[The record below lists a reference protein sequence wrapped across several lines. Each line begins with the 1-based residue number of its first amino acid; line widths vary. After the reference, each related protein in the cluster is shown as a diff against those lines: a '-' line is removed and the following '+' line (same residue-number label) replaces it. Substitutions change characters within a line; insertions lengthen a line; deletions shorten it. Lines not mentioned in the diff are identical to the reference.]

1 MVNDLPACGAP
12 VDGGRCGR
20 APDHEGHP
28 HIMEPGSD
36 VAEVAVEI
44 YCCEWIT
51 YPVPGTDSV
60 CPGCGSRFSVSPAL
74 TSEAAYE
81 AAAARFN
88 EISETIGPR
97 RKALERELVALE
109 AEWEAA
115 QAGLRAHELKPGIPL
130 WPTMP
135 GGPRYQ
141 GSPE

>member
-1 MVNDLPACGAP
+1 MIFLRT
-12 VDGGRCGR
+12 DGVWDTVLKLAERSWICDVEDGS
-20 APDHEGHP
+20 AHEP
-28 HIMEPGSD
+28 
-36 VAEVAVEI
+36 
-44 YCCEWIT
+44 
-51 YPVPGTDSV
+51 
-60 CPGCGSRFSVSPAL
+60 SPAI